1 MTSTT
6 IAEPAGSAKEAGMV
20 FRDTPSGHTP
30 STSHSRVIAGDI
42 LLAIFLGAVF
52 TVVLTA
58 WRGMVVLEAQ
68 TQSIRQIGVIKFL
81 LDVIDGAGGK
91 RVTAITFV
99 VATGIAIAVALNK
112 KIVGMVLYRFR
123 YLIAAVVLVIL
134 VAFGLSGSSLGMWDR
149 SLSGNQYIPGLF
161 AGSPRGV
168 RTDEW
173 ALFTAMTFSQ
183 FNDPTGQLQYF
194 SSVFRGV
201 PTDMFIIYG
210 QPVWDI
216 AMIFRPFQWGYLVL
230 GLEHGLSFFWF
241 GRLIALFMATFEF
254 SMLLTRRSKPLSL
267 GLAALISFAPVV
279 QWWFSIN
286 GFVEMI
292 VFTEVIVI
300 CMHAFFSTDTVWK
313 KALLCVPL
321 IISTG
326 GFAFTLY
333 PAWEIPMAYIT
344 CALLVGVLVADRNS
358 LHVELKK
365 DLPILAAG
373 IVILSIG
380 MGYVMW
386 KSGDTISAVMN
397 TAYPGK
403 RANTGGGMGTLSVRY
418 PISYFLPYLSS
429 KETLH
434 FGGADGGT
442 MFIDFFPLGL
452 IASFWVLCKEKKRDG
467 VLIASLVP
475 TILFAVYVYAGM
487 PEWLARVTLLSHS
500 ISPRC
505 AVQLSLLNLLL
516 LFRAVALMERGLKP
530 YFAAIISAVCAV
542 AVVIGCHFVEPE
554 AMGWIKCVVA
564 AIIVFAAMMTFLL
577 KQPALIAVACCFTAL
592 VAGLPVNPLQQGVAP
607 VTDNAVIRDIRK
619 VVESDPK
626 AKWFSAVAW
635 QSNATT
641 LAGAH
646 TINATNTY
654 PNPELWK
661 TLDGDES
668 NSEIWN
674 RYAHIQA
681 TVTSEP
687 TKYELKQVDV
697 IGMQINPHDLVKL
710 DAEYVLVNAEESKRA
725 LDASGLY
732 SQIETEGGYS
742 IYQRK

>member
-1 MTSTT
+1 MTTKSMDVRHSGMSGNRSWGRQSWLNLLYACLCGVMVST
-6 IAEPAGSAKEAGMV
+6 
-20 FRDTPSGHTP
+20 
-30 STSHSRVIAGDI
+30 
-42 LLAIFLGAVF
+42 
-52 TVVLTA
+52 VLTV
-58 WRGMVVLEAQ
+58 WRGMDALYSRTSRLDETGVWSVIRDVLNTAGKRFSLVMLIVAVVLVFAVLQ
-68 TQSIRQIGVIKFL
+68 DRQ
-81 LDVIDGAGGK
+81 
-91 RVTAITFV
+91 RVGTW
-99 VATGIAIAVALNK
+99 
-112 KIVGMVLYRFR
+112 LYRFR
-123 YLIAAVVLVIL
+123 YPVALALLIVLVAWG
-134 VAFGLSGSSLGMWDR
+134 VSGSSLGLWDR
-149 SLSGNQYIPGLF
+149 TLSGNSMTEGLL

-173 ALFTAMTFSQ
+173 ALFTAMTFAQ
-183 FNDPTGQLQYF
+183 FNDPIGQLQYY

-254 SMLLTRRSKPLSL
+254 GMLLTRRSKPLSL

-300 CMHAFFSTDTVWK
+300 CMHAFFSTNTVWK

-321 IISTG
+321 IVCTG

-333 PAWEIPMAYIT
+333 PAWEIPMAYIL
-344 CALLVGVLVADRNS
+344 CALLVGILIADRDV
-358 LHVELKK
+358 LRFDLKK
-365 DLPILAAG
+365 DLPILAVG
-373 IVILSIG
+373 IVILIAG

-403 RANTGGGMGTLSVRY
+403 RVNTGGERVSLSVRY
-418 PISYFLPYLSS
+418 PISYFLPYLSAKS
-429 KETLH
+429 SPR
-434 FGGADGGT
+434 FGGSVDAGT

-452 IASFWVLCKEKKRDG
+452 IAAFWVLCREKQRDA
-467 VLIASLVP
+467 VLISLLVP
-475 TILFAVYVYAGM
+475 TILFSVYVYVGM
-487 PEWLARVTLLSHS
+487 PEWMARATLLSHS
-500 ISPRC
+500 IALRC

-516 LFRAVALMERGLKP
+516 LFRAVALVKKGLES
-530 YFAAIISAVCAV
+530 YLAVVISAVCAV
-542 AVVIGCHFVEPE
+542 AVTIGCHFAEPE
-554 AMGWIKCVVA
+554 VMGWGKCVVA
-564 AIIVFAAMMTFLL
+564 AVIVFVAMATFLL
-577 KQPALIAVACCFTAL
+577 KKPELIAMVCCFTAL
-592 VAGLPVNPLQQGVAP
+592 IAGLPVNPLQQGIAP

-626 AKWFSAVAW
+626 AKWFSAVDW
-635 QSNATT
+635 QSNIPT

-654 PNPELWK
+654 PNPELWE
-661 TLDGDES
+661 TLDGNRS

-674 RYAHIQA
+674 RYAHIQ
-681 TVTSEP
+681 VSITSEP

-697 IGMQINPHDLVKL
+697 IKMQINPHDLVKI
-710 DAEYVLVNAEESKRA
+710 DAKYVLVNNNESCQA
-725 LDASGLY
+725 LERSARYRRLV
-732 SQIETEGGYS
+732 TENGYS